1 MRLNNKDLPNERL
14 TKMTRTEHTRIETI
28 LDILFDVRDTIDED
42 GEIAL
47 ETLEK
52 LEALGVFEDLR
63 DEDPE
68 SYDDVINFYLAAAK

>member
-14 TKMTRTEHTRIETI
+14 TKMTQTEKARIETI
-28 LDILFDVRDTIDED
+28 LDILFDARDAIDED

-47 ETLEK
+47 ETREK

-68 SYDDVINFYLAAAK
+68 SYDDVINFYFAAAK

>member
-1 MRLNNKDLPNERL
+1 MRLNNNGLPNERL
-14 TKMTRTEHTRIETI
+14 TKMTQTEKARIETI
-28 LDILFDVRDTIDED
+28 LDTLFDARDAIDED

-47 ETLEK
+47 ETREK